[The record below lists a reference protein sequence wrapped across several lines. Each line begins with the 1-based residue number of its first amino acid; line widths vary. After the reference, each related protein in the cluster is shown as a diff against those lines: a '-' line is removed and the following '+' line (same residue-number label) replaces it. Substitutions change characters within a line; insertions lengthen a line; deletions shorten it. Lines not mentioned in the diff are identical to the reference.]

1 MRRGGAS
8 RTGAFNIAVLQ
19 SNRIKWRGFSPFS
32 AGCSYS
38 SKENFSDL
46 LRRYTKFAPALA
58 LLALCLPPSNTVALN
73 LQAGGNAQQQTEKK
87 PDTTPQGAET
97 PKKPTVPK
105 AGTEFTA
112 DQITEGVILAFGTR
126 PGLEQIRRNGVER
139 GRMTRIGTD
148 GRTEEAS
155 YERRFIR
162 GTSADKDKVRLD
174 QKLPTIEYS
183 LVYGDG
189 RLWGI
194 INGSAF
200 TPREDATVEFQS
212 QLWHGIDALLRYK
225 ENGSTVALGGKEKQL
240 GVEYYVIDLTDKEK
254 RHTRYYISTKTL
266 RVMWLEYEEGAR
278 GAGLG
283 PAKFMRRF
291 YDYRLAQGT
300 LVPYRTVFFEDG
312 KQTQETRVM
321 TVTYGIK
328 MEDSVFQNPDAPR
341 TSAAS
346 AQQ

>member
-1 MRRGGAS
+1 MLL
-8 RTGAFNIAVLQ
+8 F
-19 SNRIKWRGFSPFS
+19 
-32 AGCSYS
+32 
-38 SKENFSDL
+38 KENYSVL
-46 LRRYTKFAPALA
+46 LRRYIKFAPAALA
-58 LLALCLPPSNTVALN
+58 LLILALN
-73 LQAGGNAQQQTEKK
+73 PQTGSAQKTERTPEQPQT
-87 PDTTPQGAET
+87 TET
-97 PKKPTVPK
+97 PKKVTAPK
-105 AGTEFTA
+105 SGAEFTA
-112 DQITEGVILAFGTR
+112 DQITEGVILAYGTR
-126 PGLEQIRRNGVER
+126 PGLEQIRRNGLER

-162 GTSADKDKVRLD
+162 GASAEKDKVRLD

-189 RLWGI
+189 RMWGI

-200 TPREDATVEFQS
+200 TPREDATTEFQS
-212 QLWHGIDALLRYK
+212 QLWHGLDALLRYK

-254 RHTRYYISTKTL
+254 RRTRYYISTRTL
-266 RVMWLEYEEGAR
+266 RVMWLEYEETAR
-278 GAGLG
+278 GAGLA
-283 PAKFMRRF
+283 PTKYMRRF

-328 MEDSVFQNPDAPR
+328 MEESLFQNPDAPR
-341 TSAAS
+341 TATAS
-346 AQQ
+346 Q